1 MRKKNSTIFILL
13 FFSTIVNAQILDYAP
28 KFREDVFYL
37 EIQYLLKN
45 KRTGEKIAY
54 GYGKEKYFGKQFIL
68 SPNINGKLYLPPNS
82 LQPWIDDKNYLKY
95 ASDSMEPFLSK
106 INIFDWN
113 KQLLNSSL
121 GKLKIDS
128 NIVNSNTIYSIRLPE
143 NRENTLRNTLS
154 DSFKNT
160 LSGLMIYLST
170 PDTST
175 HISFALKSID
185 NNSLLDNVY
194 YSNNEKEKQA
204 TGFFIINSDLPGRR
218 VFGLYFKGKIYPLQ
232 NIKKAFV
239 KLNDSLIPGN
249 VNQPEKSSNDNSNS
263 SNKQEYKKTNIVS
276 PTELNDEG
284 KIIRY
289 MQDGK
294 YGYLKKRNN
303 KRITE
308 PVFDNAEIFP
318 NGWFAKT
325 IAYVGQTKYR
335 VNKKGKITKIN

>member
-1 MRKKNSTIFILL
+1 
-13 FFSTIVNAQILDYAP
+13 
-28 KFREDVFYL
+28 
-37 EIQYLLKN
+37 
-45 KRTGEKIAY
+45 
-54 GYGKEKYFGKQFIL
+54 
-68 SPNINGKLYLPPNS
+68 
-82 LQPWIDDKNYLKY
+82 
-95 ASDSMEPFLSK
+95 
-106 INIFDWN
+106 
-113 KQLLNSSL
+113 
-121 GKLKIDS
+121 
-128 NIVNSNTIYSIRLPE
+128 LPE

-185 NNSLLDNVY
+185 NNSLMDNVY

-232 NIKKAFV
+232 SIKKAFV
-239 KLNDSLIPGN
+239 KLNDSLIPVEPN
-249 VNQPEKSSNDNSNS
+249 VSSNDKPDS
-263 SNKQEYKKTNIVS
+263 SNKQDPKKTDIIS
-276 PTELNDEG
+276 PLELNDEG